1 MIINDHYI
9 ERDYL
14 TMKEKSDREK
24 ERKEIIDSFKHDYP
38 ALYETVKDEVSK
50 YNSKSNWKYQNM
62 EQ

>member
-1 MIINDHYI
+1 
-9 ERDYL
+9 
-14 TMKEKSDREK
+14 MKEKSDREK